1 MREVFVEDWVV
12 FLDAERERERE
23 GVEPDL
29 DCRPRLLLL
38 DLDLVAER
46 PRLLL
51 LERCLFWNERR
62 EKLHDKSPCL
72 KQPSFSSSLKKLI
85 SEQTVL
91 TNGCLMYFKYS
102 YECMWHHV

>member
-1 MREVFVEDWVV
+1 MLTSEVDLREVFVEDCVV

-62 EKLHDKSPCL
+62 EK
-72 KQPSFSSSLKKLI
+72 
-85 SEQTVL
+85 
-91 TNGCLMYFKYS
+91 
-102 YECMWHHV
+102 